1 MVIGGKKINED
12 LGIPLIDKE
21 DPMNLLQSE
30 YESFMFSANECE
42 TNYLQLSYDKIK
54 EALSKL
60 TDTVNNINKI
70 ISIVLEKE
78 KNDDDFQKIKLI
90 SFNVSNKC
98 EEIFKKID
106 TIEKKHSSDNKL
118 ENLNIIEEAANLRQI
133 SKKINQEVS
142 IKILKATNQ
151 LFNFERYNEEQE
163 ERRTLERQK
172 RDDEIKEMKNVEN
185 SVTESCFIGIIVLF
199 CVFIFLYYGFGIE

>member
-1 MVIGGKKINED
+1 MNHAVIH
-12 LGIPLIDKE
+12 
-21 DPMNLLQSE
+21 Q
-30 YESFMFSANECE
+30 
-42 TNYLQLSYDKIK
+42 
-54 EALSKL
+54 
-60 TDTVNNINKI
+60 I
-70 ISIVLEKE
+70 ISKILDKGQ
-78 KNDDDFQKIKLI
+78 NYDDDFQKIKLI

-106 TIEKKHSSDNKL
+106 SIEKKHSSDNKL

-133 SKKINQEVS
+133 SKKINQDVS

-185 SVTESCFIGIIVLF
+185 SVTESCFIGIIILF

>member
-1 MVIGGKKINED
+1 MVIGGKKINEEM
-12 LGIPLIDKE
+12 GIPLIDKE
-21 DPMNLLQSE
+21 DPIHNLENE
-30 YESFMFSANECE
+30 YEKFMYSANQFES
-42 TNYLQLSYDKIK
+42 NIFNLSYEKIK
-54 EALSKL
+54 ESLKNI
-60 TDTVNNINKI
+60 TDTVNNLNQI
-70 ISIVLEKE
+70 ISTILDKE

-98 EEIFKKID
+98 EEIYNKVDKF
-106 TIEKKHSSDNKL
+106 EKNSSSEIKL

-163 ERRTLERQK
+163 ERRTLERKK
-172 RDDEIKEMKNVEN
+172 RDDEIKEMKNVE
-185 SVTESCFIGIIVLF
+185 S
-199 CVFIFLYYGFGIE
+199 